1 MRPAA
6 RDGNLVAAGFALTAL
21 TYGLGRF
28 AYGLLL
34 PQLREALS
42 LGTVAAG
49 WIGGGA
55 FAAYCAGVLLAAL
68 GGDRLGERGV
78 AVLAGLTATAG
89 LGLVALAPSVPVL
102 GAALALAGL
111 STGLTSPPLASAVAR
126 RFAAPARPSANGTI
140 NAGTAAGI
148 VLSGAAAL
156 AFAAAWRELYALF
169 ALAGAGVTAWLW
181 FAVPPGRDGPSAG
194 APAGGLARPGLA
206 PLCAA
211 AFLMGASSTV
221 VWTFGADM
229 LRGEAGFAGARIAAA
244 WMVLGLGGLAG
255 GLTGRLVGHLGT
267 GRAHRLALSG
277 MVLGYALLAMAP
289 ALPTLA
295 FAAMALFGAAYIASS
310 GVLLIRGTALL
321 ADRAGLGLG
330 IPFLAIAVGQMV
342 GAPLLGA
349 VLAGSGALA
358 ALALSAALAVGAMAW
373 RMGAAP
379 QPAAAAPV
387 ASRHQKGDRP

>member
-181 FAVPPGRDGPSAG
+181 FAVPPGRDGSSAG
-194 APAGGLARPGLA
+194 GPAGGLARPGLA
-206 PLCAA
+206 PSARPPSSWARRAPWSGPSAPTCCAA
-211 AFLMGASSTV
+211 RPASPR
-221 VWTFGADM
+221 
-229 LRGEAGFAGARIAAA
+229 RGSRPPGWCSASAGWPAG
-244 WMVLGLGGLAG
+244 
-255 GLTGRLVGHLGT
+255 
-267 GRAHRLALSG
+267 
-277 MVLGYALLAMAP
+277 
-289 ALPTLA
+289 
-295 FAAMALFGAAYIASS
+295 
-310 GVLLIRGTALL
+310 
-321 ADRAGLGLG
+321 
-330 IPFLAIAVGQMV
+330 
-342 GAPLLGA
+342 
-349 VLAGSGALA
+349 
-358 ALALSAALAVGAMAW
+358 
-373 RMGAAP
+373 
-379 QPAAAAPV
+379 
-387 ASRHQKGDRP
+387 